1 MAKQYVMIHDIIE
14 EQNARMQ
21 NLKKYYPFFVLSE
34 TALTQYKDGKY
45 NGLDMGY
52 ITMAVLR
59 FFIEENNFNERD
71 ISYTQCEEFI
81 KKLLVRDFDVAID
94 EDDMADLVLYIF
106 DKIRNDGKA
115 FEFAFYDPGKKQKK
129 IGRVRLIDSHIVDG
143 KVLYF
148 ITSDGI
154 EFYLDTKEIKD
165 ESKINVEQL
174 LLEKMITGENFKGG
188 IEVVK
193 RINSEVNR
201 LVREKDAIVDMLSY
215 DVFAGAKAY
224 ETYME
229 TVGKW
234 FAEEQKL
241 FAKNKALVDKAVAKA
256 NFESLTNGSAR
267 MDEISELELE
277 LKKTILKHGSLINS
291 TIELQNISDNMIQKA
306 KLKRLRPVFDFEQ
319 ELQKMIKEER
329 PDKMALILAP
339 LFLPAINK
347 SFSMTSIDNILTLR
361 TEDEAK
367 TVTAKKENVDSGFR
381 YEDEIQ
387 EEQSGR
393 NYGKLFYELMEVLSR
408 WKKISLKEFNGFLE
422 IRFGKEIYENA
433 DYYAFLTHLAQKQ
446 EYDIG
451 RMLKKQDT
459 MLEKQVVDSILGYQ
473 KRAAK
478 KNAESDMEKDGS
490 SGMPDIYSDDAYAPD
505 ISFQPF
511 QDMKFTLT
519 FDSREEIP
527 VGEDQYVT
535 NIIFEVVKEK

>member
-1 MAKQYVMIHDIIE
+1 
-14 EQNARMQ
+14 
-21 NLKKYYPFFVLSE
+21 
-34 TALTQYKDGKY
+34 
-45 NGLDMGY
+45 
-52 ITMAVLR
+52 
-59 FFIEENNFNERD
+59 
-71 ISYTQCEEFI
+71 
-81 KKLLVRDFDVAID
+81 
-94 EDDMADLVLYIF
+94 
-106 DKIRNDGKA
+106 
-115 FEFAFYDPGKKQKK
+115 
-129 IGRVRLIDSHIVDG
+129 
-143 KVLYF
+143 
-148 ITSDGI
+148 
-154 EFYLDTKEIKD
+154 
-165 ESKINVEQL
+165 
-174 LLEKMITGENFKGG
+174 
-188 IEVVK
+188 
-193 RINSEVNR
+193 
-201 LVREKDAIVDMLSY
+201 MLSY

-256 NFESLTNGSAR
+256 NFENLTNGSAR

-381 YEDEIQ
+381 YEDELQ

-408 WKKISLKEFNGFLE
+408 WKKN
-422 IRFGKEIYENA
+422 
-433 DYYAFLTHLAQKQ
+433 
-446 EYDIG
+446 
-451 RMLKKQDT
+451 
-459 MLEKQVVDSILGYQ
+459 
-473 KRAAK
+473 
-478 KNAESDMEKDGS
+478 
-490 SGMPDIYSDDAYAPD
+490 
-505 ISFQPF
+505 QPE
-511 QDMKFTLT
+511 
-519 FDSREEIP
+519 RI
-527 VGEDQYVT
+527 
-535 NIIFEVVKEK
+535 

>member
-59 FFIEENNFNERD
+59 FFIEENNFNERE
-71 ISYTQCEEFI
+71 ISYPQCEEFI

-256 NFESLTNGSAR
+256 NFENLTNGSAR

-329 PDKMALILAP
+329 PDKMAIILAP

-422 IRFGKEIYENA
+422 IRFGKEIYQNA

-446 EYDIG
+446 EYDIS

-459 MLEKQVVDSILGYQ
+459 MLEKLVVDSIFGYQ
-473 KRAAK
+473 KSAAEK
-478 KNAESDMEKDGS
+478 SAESDVEKDGV

-535 NIIFEVVKEK
+535 NIIFEVK

>member
-59 FFIEENNFNERD
+59 FFIEENNFNERE
-71 ISYTQCEEFI
+71 ISYPQCEEFI

-256 NFESLTNGSAR
+256 NFENLTNGSAR

-381 YEDEIQ
+381 YEDELQ

-422 IRFGKEIYENA
+422 IRFGKEIYQNA

-446 EYDIG
+446 EYDIS

-459 MLEKQVVDSILGYQ
+459 MLEKLVVDSIFGYQ
-473 KRAAK
+473 KSAAEK
-478 KNAESDMEKDGS
+478 SAELDAEKDGV

-535 NIIFEVVKEK
+535 NIIFEVK

>member
-59 FFIEENNFNERD
+59 FFIEENNFNERE
-71 ISYTQCEEFI
+71 IGYTQCEEFI

-256 NFESLTNGSAR
+256 NFENLTNGSAR

-381 YEDEIQ
+381 YEDELQ

-446 EYDIG
+446 EYDIS

-473 KRAAK
+473 KRAAE

-490 SGMPDIYSDDAYAPD
+490 LGMPDIYSDDAYAPD

-527 VGEDQYVT
+527 VGEDRYVT

>member
-59 FFIEENNFNERD
+59 FFIEENNFNERE

-256 NFESLTNGSAR
+256 NFESLTNGSVR

-446 EYDIG
+446 EYDIS

-473 KRAAK
+473 KSAAE

-535 NIIFEVVKEK
+535 NIIFEMK

>member
-59 FFIEENNFNERD
+59 FFIEENNFNERE
-71 ISYTQCEEFI
+71 ISYIQCEEFI

-115 FEFAFYDPGKKQKK
+115 FEFTFYDPGKKQKK

-256 NFESLTNGSAR
+256 NFENLTNGSAR

-381 YEDEIQ
+381 YEDELQ

-446 EYDIG
+446 EYDIS

-459 MLEKQVVDSILGYQ
+459 MLEKLVVDSILGYQ
-473 KRAAK
+473 KRAAE
-478 KNAESDMEKDGS
+478 KNAESDMEKDGF

-527 VGEDQYVT
+527 VGEDRYVT
-535 NIIFEVVKEK
+535 NIIFEVK

>member
-59 FFIEENNFNERD
+59 FFIEENNFNERE
-71 ISYTQCEEFI
+71 ISYPQCEEFI

-201 LVREKDAIVDMLSY
+201 LVREKDVIVDMLSY

-256 NFESLTNGSAR
+256 NFENLTNGSAR

-381 YEDEIQ
+381 YEDELQ

-422 IRFGKEIYENA
+422 IRFGKEIYKNA

-446 EYDIG
+446 EYDIS

-473 KRAAK
+473 KRAAE

-490 SGMPDIYSDDAYAPD
+490 LGMPDIYSDDAYAPD

-527 VGEDQYVT
+527 VGEDRYVT
-535 NIIFEVVKEK
+535 NIIFEVK

>member
-59 FFIEENNFNERD
+59 FFIEENNFNERE
-71 ISYTQCEEFI
+71 ISYHQCEEFI

-256 NFESLTNGSAR
+256 NFENLTNGSAR

-381 YEDEIQ
+381 YEDELQ

-422 IRFGKEIYENA
+422 IRFGKEIYQNA

-446 EYDIG
+446 EYDIS

-459 MLEKQVVDSILGYQ
+459 MLEKLVVDSIFGYQ
-473 KRAAK
+473 KSAAEK
-478 KNAESDMEKDGS
+478 SAELDAEKDGV

-535 NIIFEVVKEK
+535 NIIFEVK